1 MVSIDKMIK
10 KALLE
15 DMNVDTREYLD
26 PGAEEQAD
34 TAESPD
40 VPVTEILPP
49 RFLSVVASKRYNS
62 LVQEL
67 NDVTG
72 KVAPPWGAVMHQVMQ
87 AMSSISQIELPKKKE
102 LEKLAVDTI
111 LSLPEWRII
120 RDRHIKKGWLKIE
133 ATIGKVDFQKQM
145 DEFEQSLEEDEPEEV
160 AESEVEAFE
169 LIKDFKDSSE
179 LRRDLANFITQGE
192 AATGFHTYKL
202 IKDKIDNI
210 SPKLYNLYKLFV
222 VGGLLNYFKAP
233 LELTSANNAIAS
245 VEIVPM
251 EDGGDESGGG
261 GDGDGGDG
269 GGGGYIIRA
278 GGPNFV
284 LLMHEIIKG
293 LYDYLAVDV
302 GEAKLEDLRAERLH
316 TNAGPG
322 IAKIFRDRFLK
333 VAEGNIDDL
342 QYFPFVLRLLYGCDP
357 ETEIYDQDLKDIVT
371 GRPAG
376 MQILKDC
383 LDKVKQF
390 YLNGD
395 EIDNNTE
402 DNIGDDT
409 DNDTGDDWKNG

>member
-1 MVSIDKMIK
+1 MFIRKTKKVYMQLQQVSLQLQRDGRSSPTPQQK
-10 KALLE
+10 
-15 DMNVDTREYLD
+15 VRLD
-26 PGAEEQAD
+26 AFFKRIQSRIERYRL
-34 TAESPD
+34 
-40 VPVTEILPP
+40 I
-49 RFLSVVASKRYNS
+49 LSVVRDDNFRIYLIQQYILYDEERN
-62 LVQEL
+62 Q
-67 NDVTG
+67 
-72 KVAPPWGAVMHQVMQ
+72 
-87 AMSSISQIELPKKKE
+87 
-102 LEKLAVDTI
+102 LEKTLQFFH
-111 LSLPEWRII
+111 R
-120 RDRHIKKGWLKIE
+120 K
-133 ATIGKVDFQKQM
+133 M
-145 DEFEQSLEEDEPEEV
+145 
-160 AESEVEAFE
+160 SE
-169 LIKDFKDSSE
+169 
-179 LRRDLANFITQGE
+179 
-192 AATGFHTYKL
+192 
-202 IKDKIDNI
+202 
-210 SPKLYNLYKLFV
+210 
-222 VGGLLNYFKAP
+222 
-233 LELTSANNAIAS
+233 
-245 VEIVPM
+245 
-251 EDGGDESGGG
+251 GG
-261 GDGDGGDG
+261 GDGG

-357 ETEIYDQDLKDIVT
+357 ETEIYDQDLKDIVS
-371 GRPAG
+371 GRHAG

-395 EIDNNTE
+395 EIDDNTG